1 MSCKF
6 SLILIKRNKYSACVN
21 GWLHIDIFAARKKS
35 FMPHFVLRRKKAAAR
50 SVYNESDYEIQ
61 EKVHSNNPWSLYDP
75 VHSNTLWSL
84 YDPVHTLWSLY
95 NPVHASGISVSCLHR
110 CNIVPIPIPL
120 KDSPIPAALQP
131 CPYII
136 QSQNPTERFSNPC
149 CSTTLSL
156 ISSHSPT

>member
-50 SVYNESDYEIQ
+50 SVYNKSDYEIQ
-61 EKVHSNNPWSLYDP
+61 EK

-84 YDPVHTLWSLY
+84 YDPVH
-95 NPVHASGISVSCLHR
+95 ASGISCLH
-110 CNIVPIPIPL
+110 
-120 KDSPIPAALQP
+120 
-131 CPYII
+131 
-136 QSQNPTERFSNPC
+136 
-149 CSTTLSL
+149 
-156 ISSHSPT
+156 